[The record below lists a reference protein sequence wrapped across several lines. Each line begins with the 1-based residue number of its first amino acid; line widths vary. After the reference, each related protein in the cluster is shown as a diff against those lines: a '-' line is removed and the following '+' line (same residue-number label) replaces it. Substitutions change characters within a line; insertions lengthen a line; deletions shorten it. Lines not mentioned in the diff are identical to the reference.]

1 MNENLRVENRKL
13 TRQLWLM
20 AAGAFGFGF
29 ALIPLYD
36 VMCDITGYGNRASL
50 REASTVVEAAASDRR
65 VTVEMISATPT
76 FGSWEFHPVAAS
88 MVVEPGKLYEAKFYA
103 KNLQGQSVTAQA
115 IPSIAPSQATRFF
128 HKTECFCFT
137 PQHFDGL
144 EGREMSVR
152 FIVDPDLPGNVDRV
166 TLAYSMYT
174 MPQVAAA
181 Q

>member
-20 AAGAFGFGF
+20 AAGAFVFGF

-36 VMCDITGYGNRASL
+36 VMCDITGYGNRTSL
-50 REASTVVEAAASDRR
+50 REASTVVETAVSDRR

-76 FGSWEFHPVAAS
+76 FGSWEFHPMAAS
-88 MVVEPGKLYEAKFYA
+88 MVVEPGKLYETKFYA
-103 KNLQGQSVTAQA
+103 KNLQEQSVTAQA

-152 FIVDPDLPGNVDRV
+152 FIVDPGLPGNVDRV

-174 MPQVAAA
+174 MPRVAAA

>member
-1 MNENLRVENRKL
+1 VNENLRVENRKL

-88 MVVEPGKLYEAKFYA
+88 MVVEPGKLYDAKFYA

>member
-1 MNENLRVENRKL
+1 MNGDVRTENRKL

-36 VMCDITGYGNRASL
+36 VMCDITGYGNRTAL
-50 REASTVVEAAASDRR
+50 REASAAVESAATDRR

-76 FGSWEFHPVAAS
+76 FGSWEFHPLEAS
-88 MVVEPGKLYEAKFYA
+88 VVVEPGKLYETKFYA
-103 KNLQGQSVTAQA
+103 KNLQDQAVTAQA
-115 IPSIAPSQATRFF
+115 IPSIAPSQATRYF

-137 PQHFDGL
+137 PQHFGGL
-144 EGREMSVR
+144 EGREMVVR

-174 MPQVAAA
+174 VPQVAATR
-181 Q
+181 

>member
-20 AAGAFGFGF
+20 AVGAFGFGF

-50 REASTVVEAAASDRR
+50 REASTVVETAVSDRR

-76 FGSWEFHPVAAS
+76 FGSWEFHPMAAS
-88 MVVEPGKLYEAKFYA
+88 MVVEPGKLYETKFYA
-103 KNLQGQSVTAQA
+103 KNLQEQSVTAQA

-137 PQHFDGL
+137 PQHFEGL

>member
-88 MVVEPGKLYEAKFYA
+88 MVVEPGKLYEARFYA

>member
-1 MNENLRVENRKL
+1 MNEDVSVENRKL

-50 REASTVVEAAASDRR
+50 REASAEVETAASDRR

-76 FGSWEFHPVAAS
+76 FGSWEFHPLAAS
-88 MVVEPGKLYEAKFYA
+88 IVVEPGKLYETKFYA
-103 KNLQGQSVTAQA
+103 KNLQEQSVTAQA

-152 FIVDPDLPGNVDRV
+152 FIVDPDLPDNVDRV

-174 MPQVAAA
+174 MPQTAAV

>member
-1 MNENLRVENRKL
+1 VNENRRVENRKL
-13 TRQLWLM
+13 TGQLWLM

-36 VMCDITGYGNRASL
+36 LMCEVTGYGNRAAL
-50 REASTVVEAAASDRR
+50 REASAAVESAPTDRR

-76 FGSWEFHPVAAS
+76 FGSWEFHPLAAS
-88 MVVEPGKLYEAKFYA
+88 VVVEPGKLYETKFYA
-103 KNLQGQSVTAQA
+103 KNLQEQAVTAQA
-115 IPSIAPSQATRFF
+115 IPSIAPSLATRFF

-137 PQHFDGL
+137 PQHFEGL

-174 MPQVAAA
+174 MPQTAAA
-181 Q
+181 R